1 MCHDHNT
8 GKHRLERTEKLIG
21 FLLEMYETI
30 GLSYINHFKTEKK
43 NSEDVYINT
52 CRCVHI
58 KLQQGGSVLVL
69 HLGTREI
76 VALSATEAG

>member
-1 MCHDHNT
+1 MRQSGCLT
-8 GKHRLERTEKLIG
+8 LIT
-21 FLLEMYETI
+21 L
-30 GLSYINHFKTEKK
+30 KQKKK